1 MTLREYLMV
10 QLDSGKFMTGEE
22 LDGVGDLY
30 RSKCGGAC
38 VYGHTAN
45 YYGTKPFEVESEF
58 AKASGEDSE
67 VPIRLND
74 EHQFME
80 AIDMIVDA
88 FETYV

>member
-1 MTLREYLMV
+1 MTLRKYLMV

-22 LDGVGDLY
+22 LDGVGDMY

-45 YYGTKPFEVESEF
+45 YYGIPPFEVESEF
-58 AKASGEDSE
+58 AKASGEDSKG
-67 VPIRLND
+67 PIRLND
-74 EHQFME
+74 EHHFME

-88 FETYV
+88 LETYV

>member
-1 MTLREYLMV
+1 MKLRDYLMV
-10 QLDSGKFMTGEE
+10 QLDAGKFMTGEE
-22 LDGVGDLY
+22 LSDTGNLY

-45 YYGTKPFEVESEF
+45 YYKTKPFEVESEF

-67 VPIRLND
+67 APIRLND
-74 EHQFME
+74 EHHFME

-88 FETYV
+88 LETYV